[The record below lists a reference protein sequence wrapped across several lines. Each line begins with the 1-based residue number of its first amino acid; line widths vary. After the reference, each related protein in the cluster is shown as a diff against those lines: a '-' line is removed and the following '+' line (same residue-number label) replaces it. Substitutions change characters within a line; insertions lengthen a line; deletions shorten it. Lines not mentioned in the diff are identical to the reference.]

1 MPQNIIEKTREESV
15 KQLFK
20 PSNKFITSWAS
31 WQGVV
36 RSLAPLPNPTPRQ
49 IIDLGDHLHDIFYT
63 TADGRGQSEVAAGGA
78 NWEALVCWYLNLCN
92 IGRRT
97 VVIKHSKELLP
108 KPISDAIT
116 VNYANT
122 ASNSESDLIAITF
135 PNLPEYTID
144 KDNININDENGHPV
158 VINHRG
164 SIGYNL
170 LEVLNALVAR
180 DFAQIEIHVIQCKT
194 NWRDNAQIPM
204 LWDMIY
210 QAGNFR
216 ANITVGQNN
225 YSTQAARL
233 FTYAFATVP
242 TGTNDYSPNKM
253 PVCRVRGLSG
263 GNYWGLPSSTGVA
276 SSIKEMLSRNL
287 NNGSTTNHITSL
299 AAELPS
305 LTTIYS
311 YFNY

>member
-1 MPQNIIEKTREESV
+1 MPQNIIEKLREEAV

-20 PSNKFITSWAS
+20 PSNKFIIAWGS
-31 WQGVV
+31 WQGVI

-63 TADGRGQSEVAAGGA
+63 TAHGRNQSQVSAGGA

-97 VVIKHSKELLP
+97 VIIKHSKELLP
-108 KPISDAIT
+108 EPISDAIT

-122 ASNSESDLIAITF
+122 TSNTESDLIAITF
-135 PNLPEYTID
+135 PDLPEYNVD
-144 KDNININDENGHPV
+144 KDSINVNDENGHPV

-164 SIGYNL
+164 PMHYNL
-170 LEVLNALVAR
+170 REVLNALVAR

-216 ANITVGQNN
+216 ANITIGRNN
-225 YSTQAARL
+225 NSISSARL
-233 FTYAFATVP
+233 FTYAFVTVP
-242 TGTNDYSPNKM
+242 TGRNNYTPNST
-253 PVCRVRGLSG
+253 PVIRVRNLSG
-263 GNYWGLPSSTGVA
+263 GNYWGLPSRTGVA
-276 SSIKEMLSRNL
+276 SSVKEMLSRNL
-287 NNGSTTNHITSL
+287 SNGSTTNHISTLTTELTSL
-299 AAELPS
+299 S
-305 LTTIYS
+305 TTYS
-311 YFNY
+311 YFNF